1 MGLHFHSMKK
11 SSPQLFVPFIKVK
24 GAVSQEQWLISG
36 GWLTGDGSVSHGF
49 RHPLEQGNST
59 SFFKL
64 VNLFGLQT
72 GWRRTVLLLDE
83 QVIKVG
89 EKDKKTFFYI
99 TN

>member
-1 MGLHFHSMKK
+1 MKK
-11 SSPQLFVPFIKVK
+11 RSPQLFVPFITVK

-99 TN
+99 KN